1 MHESNECRRHRAS
14 RRARA
19 KTRPMSTT
27 MMTVSL
33 ARPVE
38 RGRRSAMK
46 GGTRRAR
53 RRAREGGCASRTPF
67 GTRAT
72 AGGDETGGNA
82 SEEAKGVAFERVV
95 APLVEKTTTLN
106 EGIAKFYD
114 ESSEM
119 WERLWSDA
127 GGDGEHMHHGYYAR
141 GNRGENGGR
150 IDHAR
155 AQVEMIEESLEFAG
169 VKGCARM
176 VDVGCGIGGSSRY
189 AAKKFGCV
197 AEGVTLSPYQAK
209 RANELAVKDGLGDKA
224 RYRVADAL
232 HMPFEDGSFDFVWSM
247 ESGEHMPDKKKFV
260 DELARV
266 CEPGGTIVVVT
277 WCHRALKEG
286 EALEPAEKALLDRI
300 CDAYYLPAWCSVDDY
315 ERLARDAGMT
325 DIRTDD
331 WSDEVR
337 PFWKGVVST
346 ALTWSGIVGLLKAG
360 PATLRGALVM
370 PLMQTGLATG
380 TIRFNAITMQKPL

>member
-1 MHESNECRRHRAS
+1 MTRRRMQHRCW
-14 RRARA
+14 
-19 KTRPMSTT
+19 
-27 MMTVSL
+27 
-33 ARPVE
+33 
-38 RGRRSAMK
+38 
-46 GGTRRAR
+46 RAR
-53 RRAREGGCASRTPF
+53 RRHRSASSTPRARA
-67 GTRAT
+67 AD
-72 AGGDETGGNA
+72 DETSLQTG
-82 SEEAKGVAFERVV
+82 EETDGVAFERVV
-95 APLVEKTTTLN
+95 APLVGKTTTLN

-114 ESSEM
+114 ESSAM

-141 GNRGENGGR
+141 GNRGENGSK
-150 IDHAR
+150 IDHAK
-155 AQVEMIEESLEFAG
+155 AQVEMIEESLRFAG
-169 VKGCARM
+169 VNACERM
-176 VDVGCGIGGSSRY
+176 VDVGCGVGGSSRY

-209 RANELAVKDGLGDKA
+209 RANELAVKNGLRDKV

-260 DELARV
+260 DELVRV

-286 EALEPAEKALLDRI
+286 ETLEPAEKALLDRI

-380 TIRFNAITMQKPL
+380 TIRFNAITMRKPL